1 MTNYAGAPPPQTP
14 AVVPTHSAEELARR
28 RYLEDTTARRFRR
41 AVVDFI
47 KRRPLG
53 TFGAVLIIVMLL
65 AAAFAEVV
73 APYGPNEGEFTGL
86 PTAPSFEHLLGTD
99 GFGRDVFSRLIYG
112 SQTALLVGFSSS
124 LVGSTLGLLFG
135 VLGAYFG
142 GKTDEI
148 IQRIMDI
155 LISFPLIVIAIAV
168 VAALGPG
175 TLNVIVA
182 ITLPVIPRVA
192 RVVRAS
198 GLAIVRMPYI
208 EAARSVGVR
217 APRIM
222 FRHIAPN
229 VFAPYL
235 IMLTAFLGQAILLE
249 ASLSFLGLGVVE
261 PEPAW
266 GLMLRGQGMTFL
278 DQAPW
283 LAIAPGVA
291 ISLSVFGFN
300 LFGDSLRDALD
311 PRLRTA

>member
-1 MTNYAGAPPPQTP
+1 MSVESAP
-14 AVVPTHSAEELARR
+14 SSDMDLARQ
-28 RYLEDTTARRFRR
+28 RYLEDTGLRRLRLG
-41 AVVDFI
+41 VVDFI
-47 KRRPLG
+47 RRRPLG
-53 TFGAVLIIVMLL
+53 TVGAALIVVMIF
-65 AAAFAEVV
+65 AAVFADVV
-73 APYGPNEGEFTGL
+73 APYGPYDGDFTGL
-86 PTAPSFEHLLGTD
+86 PTPPDPQHLLGTD
-99 GFGRDVFSRLIYG
+99 SFGRDVLSRLIYG

-124 LVGSTLGLLFG
+124 LVGSTLGLVLG
-135 VLGAYFG
+135 VVGAYFG

-148 IQRIMDI
+148 IQRLMDV

-175 TLNVIVA
+175 TSNVIVA
-182 ITLPVIPRVA
+182 VTLPVIPRVS

-198 GLAIVRMPYI
+198 ALAIVQMPYI

-222 FRHIAPN
+222 FRHIVPN
-229 VFAPYL
+229 VFASYL
-235 IMLTAFLGQAILLE
+235 IMVTAFLGQAILLE

-261 PEPAW
+261 PDPSW
-266 GLMLRGQGMTFL
+266 GLMLRGDGMTFIE
-278 DQAPW
+278 QAPW

>member
-1 MTNYAGAPPPQTP
+1 MSE
-14 AVVPTHSAEELARR
+14 SADLARQ
-28 RYLEDTTARRFRR
+28 RYLEDTALRRLRVG
-41 AVVDFI
+41 VVDFI
-47 KRRPLG
+47 RRRPLG
-53 TFGAVLIIVMLL
+53 TIGAAIILVMI
-65 AAAFAEVV
+65 AAAVFADVV
-73 APYGPNEGEFTGL
+73 APYGPYEGELTGL
-86 PTAPSFEHLLGTD
+86 PTPPEPTHLLGTD
-99 GFGRDVFSRLIYG
+99 SFGRDVLSRLIYG
-112 SQTALLVGFSSS
+112 SQTALLVGFTSS
-124 LVGSTLGLLFG
+124 LVGSTIGLVLG
-135 VLGAYFG
+135 VVGAYFG

-148 IQRIMDI
+148 VQRLMDV

-175 TLNVIVA
+175 TTNVIVA
-182 ITLPVIPRVA
+182 VTLPVIPRVA

-198 GLAIVRMPYI
+198 ALAIVRMPYI

-222 FRHIAPN
+222 FRHIVPN
-229 VFAPYL
+229 VFASYL
-235 IMLTAFLGQAILLE
+235 IMVTAFLGQAILLE

-261 PEPAW
+261 PDAAW
-266 GLMLRGQGMTFL
+266 GLMLRGDGMTFIE
-278 DQAPW
+278 QAPW

>member
-1 MTNYAGAPPPQTP
+1 VSAARP
-14 AVVPTHSAEELARR
+14 AVAKAHDATEIARR
-28 RYLEDTTARRFRR
+28 RYLEDRGWPRLRR
-41 AVVDFI
+41 ATRDFI

-53 TFGAVLIIVMLL
+53 AAGAAIIIVMIV
-65 AAAFAEVV
+65 AAALADVI
-73 APYGPNEGEFTGL
+73 APWDPVEQDFIRSL
-86 PTAPSFEHLLGTD
+86 TAPGLEHPLGTD
-99 GFGRDVFSRLIYG
+99 SFGRDVFSRLLYG
-112 SQTALLVGFSSS
+112 ARGALLVGFVSSIA
-124 LVGSTLGLLFG
+124 GSTLGLVFG
-135 VLGAYFG
+135 VVGAYFG
-142 GKTDEI
+142 GKVDEV
-148 IQRIMDI
+148 IQRVMDI

-175 TLNVIVA
+175 LPNVIVA
-182 ITLPVIPRVA
+182 ITIPVIPRVA
-192 RVVRAS
+192 RVVRSS
-198 GLAIVRMPYI
+198 GLAVVRMPYI
-208 EAARSVGVR
+208 EAARSVGVQ

-222 FRHIAPN
+222 FRHMVPN

-249 ASLSFLGLGVVE
+249 ASLAYLGLGVVE

-278 DQAPW
+278 EQAPW

-291 ISLSVFGFN
+291 ISLAVFGFN